1 MADDSAGTTM
11 PFVHLRNPVSPPS
24 LFQDAERPDK
34 CLESALL
41 ALYVQSD
48 SGHVRTHP
56 FPPLPLCMLLLLS
69 YTRSRVAAKG
79 HLFGGDTVCPRNNVD
94 VGVLNLSIGGVARTR
109 SSPSS
114 SSSQLSNTGIHPSL
128 KIPPLPPFLKD
139 LWCSRNSLTGGWRGS
154 YNYTTLV
161 ILTQDTGAPSRARIK
176 EPFGSGPT

>member
-1 MADDSAGTTM
+1 M
-11 PFVHLRNPVSPPS
+11 RSPSS
-24 LFQDAERPDK
+24 LYT
-34 CLESALL
+34 L
-41 ALYVQSD
+41 SD

-69 YTRSRVAAKG
+69 YTRSRVAAEG
-79 HLFGGDTVCPRNNVD
+79 HLFGGDTVPEITLTWE
-94 VGVLNLSIGGVARTR
+94 GVLNLSIGGVAPTR
-109 SSPSS
+109 NSP

-161 ILTQDTGAPSRARIK
+161 ILTQDTGAPSRAGIK
-176 EPFGSGPT
+176 EPFGLGPT